1 MTKSKLSVA
10 LGFLTLFFWTATTSQ
25 LKADEIYLNVLLYGS
40 DPTVHTNYT
49 SGFPANASLSGKY
62 GTASGSVT
70 YGSLQMDFDLVG
82 DPTYGTGGSDTVGIN
97 THWINSLTINPA
109 NPALLGTPGTVRI
122 AYWLKSSV
130 SVKNVGRYAALIYWI
145 DVDSYFNVTGSYT
158 CPEGMYSGSPM
169 SDHASFTVDI
179 PMIFGTPFTSQTELD
194 VNGTSGPYGGFASET
209 LHATLTSG
217 SITVL
222 DNSGNA
228 VGYSSSSSIGASRG
242 ASFASGDLYA
252 GFTLTNTAGYQTTM
266 ALLDGTAGSNE
277 MVTATYLAN
286 PDTNV
291 CVSDAVDLSGMH
303 TNLFVL
309 QMSYNPLAA
318 LAKLGDTANAMLMLI
333 EPATK
338 RLVNAVEGNSD
349 GGLTRHFVQGAYNAA
364 TNFQRSTFGVDTNL
378 CIVWAVLD
386 HNSEFVV
393 GQVVAPPAARW
404 TGITPGT
411 NSGMSLSLNGPANNH
426 YIIEVSHDLTSTNW
440 DTLGL
445 MGLDTNGAGI
455 FQDTSSI
462 SANSQRFYR
471 ARQ

>member
-1 MTKSKLSVA
+1 LCRHDQPTQGGRALLECPSLWVGSHGSHQLHVGLS
-10 LGFLTLFFWTATTSQ
+10 S
-25 LKADEIYLNVLLYGS
+25 ER
-40 DPTVHTNYT
+40 
-49 SGFPANASLSGKY
+49 SLSGKY
-62 GTASGSVT
+62 VTASGSVT

-82 DPTYGTGGSDTVGIN
+82 DPTYATGGSDTVGIN
-97 THWINSLTINPA
+97 TYWINTLTINPA
-109 NPALLGTPGTVRI
+109 NPALIGTPGTVRI
-122 AYWLKSSV
+122 AYGLKSSV
-130 SVKNVGRYAALIYWI
+130 SVKNVGRYAALYYLLY
-145 DVDSYFNVTGSYT
+145 VDSYFNAAGSYT

-194 VNGTSGPYGGFASET
+194 VNGTSGPYGGYASET

-228 VGYSSSSSIGASRG
+228 VAYSSSSSIGASRG
-242 ASFASGDLYA
+242 ASFASGDSYA
-252 GFTLTNTAGYQTTM
+252 GFALTNTTGYQTTM

-277 MVTATYLAN
+277 MITASYIAI

-303 TNLFVL
+303 TNHLFVL

-338 RLVNAVEGNSD
+338 KLVNAVEGNSD
-349 GGLTRHFVQGAYNAA
+349 GGLARHFVQGAYNAA

-378 CIVWAVLD
+378 CVAWAVLD
-386 HNSEFVV
+386 HNSQFVV
-393 GQVVAPPAARW
+393 GQVATPPTVRW

-411 NSGMSLSLNGPANNH
+411 NSGMLLTLNGPANNH
-426 YIIEVSHDLTSTNW
+426 YLIESAYDLTATNW
-440 DTLGL
+440 DALGM
-445 MGLDTNGAGI
+445 MGLDTNGTGI
-455 FQDTSSI
+455 FKDPSPVP
-462 SANSQRFYR
+462 ANSLRFYR